1 MVYRN
6 LHFSLII
13 LHFIIPFFPYKPYKY
28 AQEEMFIV
36 LLIAFQ
42 NIAVW
47 GQRKSTGPSDRK
59 RNKPSLSNIKIQAQQ
74 VIHVFVIKRLF
85 FLPHEADKSN
95 LFKASKKSLCVTSQ
109 LYIASKLALKQR
121 YGKARKETSY

>member
-85 FLPHEADKSN
+85 FCLMKQTNQTCLKLPK
-95 LFKASKKSLCVTSQ
+95 KAFV
-109 LYIASKLALKQR
+109 
-121 YGKARKETSY
+121 

>member
-1 MVYRN
+1 
-6 LHFSLII
+6 
-13 LHFIIPFFPYKPYKY
+13 
-28 AQEEMFIV
+28 MFIV

-59 RNKPSLSNIKIQAQQ
+59 RKKPSLSNIKIQTQQ

-85 FLPHEADKSN
+85 FS
-95 LFKASKKSLCVTSQ
+95 S
-109 LYIASKLALKQR
+109 
-121 YGKARKETSY
+121 

>member
-1 MVYRN
+1 
-6 LHFSLII
+6 
-13 LHFIIPFFPYKPYKY
+13 
-28 AQEEMFIV
+28 MFIV
-36 LLIAFQ
+36 LPTAFQ

-59 RNKPSLSNIKIQAQQ
+59 RKKPSLSNIEIQAQQ

-85 FLPHEADKSN
+85 LPHEAVKSN

-109 LYIASKLALKQR
+109 LYIASKLASRQC